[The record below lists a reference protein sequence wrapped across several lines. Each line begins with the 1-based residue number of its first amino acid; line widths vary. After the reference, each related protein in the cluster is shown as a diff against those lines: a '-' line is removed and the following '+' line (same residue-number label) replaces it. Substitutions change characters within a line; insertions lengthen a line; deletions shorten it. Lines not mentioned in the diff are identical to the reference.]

1 MDAFDCIAK
10 NDPNLEGLPQE
21 LLDIIKHN
29 YMKQLEEDTKKKI
42 QVRSKNSIFTYV
54 KEDIEVY
61 GTNYLNVSIYRNS
74 DESDIPESY
83 NIVECVLKNK
93 MFDELGLFP
102 RLSKIRFFDK
112 LPPTPEWLLQ
122 LQNRL
127 YLKYESDFVFCL
139 SQLKRLVG
147 FFKKNDLDLS
157 KIVQFGYNLGR
168 LDEISAHEDQ
178 DEISDHEDQDEIS
191 DHEDHDEISA
201 HEDQDEISD
210 HEDQDEISAHEDH
223 TIFWKSVE
231 RLFNE
236 KDWEGLDAYID
247 TLQKRFQI
255 GYDPDILAKSS

>member
-1 MDAFDCIAK
+1 MIVIFAFISLLFSLQSMDAFDCIAK

-29 YMKQLEEDTKKKI
+29 YMKQLEEDTKKK
-42 QVRSKNSIFTYV
+42 VRSKNSIFTYV
-54 KEDIEVY
+54 KEDIVY
-61 GTNYLNVSIYRNS
+61 HGNRYVNLSSIYSNT
-74 DESDIPESY
+74 DESDI
-83 NIVECVLKNK
+83 VERALKNK
-93 MFDELGLFP
+93 LFRFDEL
-102 RLSKIRFFDK
+102 LS
-112 LPPTPEWLLQ
+112 TPEWLLQ

-127 YLKYESDFVFCL
+127 YLKYETDFVFCL

-168 LDEISAHEDQ
+168 LNEISAHEDQDEIRDHEDQ
-178 DEISDHEDQDEIS
+178 DEISDHEDQDEIR
-191 DHEDHDEISA
+191 DHK
-201 HEDQDEISD
+201 
-210 HEDQDEISAHEDH
+210 DH